1 MSTILDRDNLL
12 ILHFIV
18 AIPAY
23 NFLVQRRSDGQAANP
38 KNIHLRG

>member
-1 MSTILDRDNLL
+1 MSIILERDNLL

-18 AIPAY
+18 AISTC
-23 NFLVQRRSDGQAANP
+23 NVLVQRRSDGQAANP